1 MPDDKV
7 MNVQATQI
15 PGMQI
20 VFQQPLSPEQGHG
33 ISFQMAEDVTID
45 EQSLNELLDRV
56 TGAARRLAFVEELP
70 RLRHLLAAK
79 KQSLESQVKERERAV
94 SRATAFVTLKSAG
107 RRQPVEP
114 PAADQNSIAQFDA
127 RIAQLRIEIRMSEL
141 RVPYLEA
148 VIAGDKDAVEL
159 VFDEK
164 EAAD

>member
-1 MPDDKV
+1 VPDGKV
-7 MNVQATQI
+7 MNIQGTQI

-70 RLRHLLAAK
+70 RLKHLLAAK
-79 KQSLESQVKERERAV
+79 KQSLETQIKERERTVA
-94 SRATAFVTLKSAG
+94 RAQSYVTLHSAG
-107 RRQPVEP
+107 RRREVEP
-114 PAADQNSIAQFDA
+114 PPADTNAVAQFDA

-148 VIAGDKDAVEL
+148 VIAGDKNAVEP